1 MCWLRQL
8 LMSIV
13 FRRDAI
19 YCVLMN
25 YVIQLFSTINWYMK
39 LKTKNS
45 KLKTKKTSLLFLEK
59 VVSLCFGNSLKK
71 IL

>member
-8 LMSIV
+8 LKSIV

-25 YVIQLFSTINWYMK
+25 YVIQLFSTIDWYME

-45 KLKTKKTSLLFLEK
+45 KLKTKKLLYF
-59 VVSLCFGNSLKK
+59 SLKK
-71 IL
+71 SYLCGSEIH

>member
-45 KLKTKKTSLLFLEK
+45 KLKTKKTSLLF
-59 VVSLCFGNSLKK
+59 
-71 IL
+71 I